1 VNDVPPAGVNSPAD
15 PAALHTADGNYGGF
29 TLPSSSG
36 FIYKW
41 ERA

>member
-1 VNDVPPAGVNSPAD
+1 VNSAGD
-15 PAALHTADGNYGGF
+15 VTALHTADGNYGAF

-41 ERA
+41 ERV